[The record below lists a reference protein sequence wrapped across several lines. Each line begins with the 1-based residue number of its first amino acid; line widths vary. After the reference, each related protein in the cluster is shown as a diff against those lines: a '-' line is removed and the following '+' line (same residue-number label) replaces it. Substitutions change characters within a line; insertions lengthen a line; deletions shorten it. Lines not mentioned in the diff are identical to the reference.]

1 MRILSRYILK
11 EVFSHSLL
19 GLLIFTFVIF
29 IRHTNQLLELV
40 VRRSLPASTILTL
53 FLLPVPGI
61 LVLTIPMSVL
71 VGVLVGLSRMAADG
85 EVIGA
90 RASGMGLSYCGRR
103 AMLFAARGWRV
114 PFRRSR

>member
-71 VGVLVGLSRMAADG
+71 VGVLEWSAPGCRGLTSEWSAPGCRGPAAG
-85 EVIGA
+85 KEC
-90 RASGMGLSYCGRR
+90 R
-103 AMLFAARGWRV
+103 
-114 PFRRSR
+114 